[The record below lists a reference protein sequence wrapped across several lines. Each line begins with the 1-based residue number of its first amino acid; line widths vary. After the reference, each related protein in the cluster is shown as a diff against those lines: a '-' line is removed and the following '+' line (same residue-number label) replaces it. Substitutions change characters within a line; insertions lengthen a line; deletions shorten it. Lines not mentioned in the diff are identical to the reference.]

1 MSEIQN
7 YKNHARFFPP
17 FHFFVLPF
25 LFLNI
30 IFSIALTVHHW
41 PQHRIMMLWW
51 DLLTIVLAFAIVLS
65 RVQALRAQDRTIRFE
80 EKLRYQSLLSAEDLA
95 RSGDLTLRQI
105 IGLRFASD
113 AELPALLRRAV
124 DEKLSEK
131 QIKQS
136 VVTWRADT
144 HRV

>member
-1 MSEIQN
+1 MSEVQN
-7 YKNHARFFPP
+7 YKNHARLFPP